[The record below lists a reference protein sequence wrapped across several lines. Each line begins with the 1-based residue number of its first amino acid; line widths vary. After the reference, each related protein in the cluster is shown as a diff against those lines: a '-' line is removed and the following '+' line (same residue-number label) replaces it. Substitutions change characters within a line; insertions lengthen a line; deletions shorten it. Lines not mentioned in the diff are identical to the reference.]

1 MNDPMI
7 LRLHWGSYCA
17 LRHYATHACSSQLT
31 RQPAKYSRRYS
42 QGAANESANQAANE
56 AAVRPADEACQ
67 RRSTLAKKEGNE
79 AASSQSNRRRPF
91 LPATSQLRRFS
102 AHSAHDRRAR
112 TGPHVPA
119 RRRGGGSARR
129 FRAGLP
135 SGRRTRTNSGFF
147 PRRSSSSR
155 HPPSPSGQRSAGGS
169 TKRVTSGNFTATA
182 PLRSLHDRRARTG
195 PHLPQAG
202 EGVGP
207 DVFGR
212 VSPRADEKGQILDF
226 FPRRSSS
233 SRHPPS
239 PSGQSS
245 AGGST
250 KRVNNSVA
258 PMCNRGANAPAGG
271 QGPFRSSACN
281 LSWKHEAVRGKV
293 PVRTF

>member
-1 MNDPMI
+1 M
-7 LRLHWGSYCA
+7 
-17 LRHYATHACSSQLT
+17 
-31 RQPAKYSRRYS
+31 RQPLHRAIVADRSFQQLHS
-42 QGAANESANQAANE
+42 CGASPLTPPTTAGPGLAPMFPRGDGEG
-56 AAVRPADEACQ
+56 VRPDAFGQVSPRAVEQGQILDFVPDVRPHQDIPLPHQGSALLVEA
-67 RRSTLAKKEGNE
+67 RSG
-79 AASSQSNRRRPF
+79 S
-91 LPATSQLRRFS
+91 LPATSQLRRLS
-102 AHSAHDRRAR
+102 AHS
-112 TGPHVPA
+112 T
-119 RRRGGGSARR
+119 
-129 FRAGLP
+129 
-135 SGRRTRTNSGFF
+135 
-147 PRRSSSSR
+147 
-155 HPPSPSGQRSAGGS
+155 
-169 TKRVTSGNFTATA
+169 
-182 PLRSLHDRRARTG
+182 HDRRARTG

>member
-1 MNDPMI
+1 M
-7 LRLHWGSYCA
+7 
-17 LRHYATHACSSQLT
+17 
-31 RQPAKYSRRYS
+31 RQPLHRAIVADRSFQQLHS
-42 QGAANESANQAANE
+42 CGASPLTPPTTAGPGLAPMFPRGDGEG
-56 AAVRPADEACQ
+56 VRPDAFGQ
-67 RRSTLAKKEGNE
+67 VS
-79 AASSQSNRRRPF
+79 P
-91 LPATSQLRRFS
+91 
-102 AHSAHDRRAR
+102 RAVEQ
-112 TGPHVPA
+112 GQILV
-119 RRRGGGSARR
+119 
-129 FRAGLP
+129 
-135 SGRRTRTNSGFF
+135 FF